1 MAPAPGLP
9 VGSGGTTIEKGIPMI
24 KPLAVLTGLLL
35 SGTAYAQDIKLKP
48 LIDARL
54 RYEHDDQA
62 GIALPA
68 DALTLR
74 VRAGGEATS
83 GDWSALV
90 EGEGTLS
97 IVNDYNDG
105 TNGKTAYPNVI
116 DPPNLELNRAQI
128 RFAPKG
134 GLAITAGRQRLE
146 IADQRFVGPAGFRQN
161 EQTFDA
167 VRLQYNPPKG
177 VVADFTYAWSD
188 RTVNGRNGTGARPRS
203 IGGDNVFAV
212 LGWRFKPGTLTGF
225 AYLVDQETD
234 QNGAAVQGFR
244 LSSQTY
250 GARFAGAAPLG
261 KDIKLG
267 YIASWARQSDYHRNP
282 NDYAA
287 TYWLGEATLSA
298 KAFTLTGGYEVLGAD
313 KGVALTSVQTP
324 LASFFKWNG
333 WAGKFN
339 PTPPNGLRDAYATA
353 GYGWKN
359 VGPLDA
365 LGLSATI
372 PSLPQRSPGPAL
384 WRRVRPRADRQAQA
398 LRLRRPLRALQRR
411 CVRDGYRQGLAAAGL
426 GAVTLAPI
434 TPSPRPCAG
443 GHRPRRLSKRLMFG
457 GQTPRGPRHK
467 AGVTE

>member
-1 MAPAPGLP
+1 
-9 VGSGGTTIEKGIPMI
+9 MI
-24 KPLAVLTGLLL
+24 KPLAVLTALLL
-35 SGTAYAQDIKLKP
+35 SGTAYAQDVKLKP

-54 RYEHDDQA
+54 RYEHVDQA

-74 VRAGGEATS
+74 VRAGGEVS
-83 GDWSALV
+83 WQDWSALV
-90 EGEGTLS
+90 EGETTLS

-105 TNGKTAYPNVI
+105 TNGKIVYPNVI

-167 VRLQYNPPKG
+167 VRLQYNPSKG
-177 VVADFTYAWSD
+177 VVADLTYAWSD
-188 RTVNGRNGTGARPRS
+188 RTVNGRNGAGARPQA

-212 LGWRFKPGTLTGF
+212 LGYRFKPGTLTGF
-225 AYLVDQETD
+225 AYLVDQDE
-234 QNGAAVQGFR
+234 AAVQNFR
-244 LSSQTY
+244 LSSQTW
-250 GARFAGAAPLG
+250 GARFAGSAPLG
-261 KDIKLG
+261 GQVKLG

-282 NDYAA
+282 NDYVA

-298 KAFTLTGGYEVLGAD
+298 KAFSLTGGYEVLGASS
-313 KGVALTSVQTP
+313 GAALTSVQTP
-324 LASFFKWNG
+324 LASFFKWQG

-365 LGLSATI
+365 LGLSATYHRFT
-372 PSLPQRSPGPAL
+372 SDRLDQHYGDEVDLAL
-384 WRRVRPRADRQAQA
+384 TA
-398 LRLRRPLRALQRR
+398 
-411 CVRDGYRQGLAAAGL
+411 
-426 GAVTLAPI
+426 
-434 TPSPRPCAG
+434 
-443 GHRPRRLSKRLMFG
+443 
-457 GQTPRGPRHK
+457 RHK
-467 AGVTE
+467 HYAFAARYAHYDASAFATDTDKFWLQLDWAL